1 MKSQR
6 QQSESGIVRLLFALT
21 FVQRIS
27 DDNGHDPEGIFRTR
41 IHYLKKMEPM
51 IKKLLL
57 ALPLC
62 ALIACGGGGE
72 KANDEESGVVLPTAA
87 TVDFPKLHFGNS
99 TILENGAIIGMS
111 IDEIRKKHTGE
122 TPETDEDGYIEYLY
136 KLGTEEYDHEYILE
150 YAYDSDTKKIWKV
163 HMDITMPT
171 NKLGDALYKDIVANF
186 DAKYGK
192 GKRTA
197 DKDWEEYLWTA
208 EIGGQKTEVT
218 TQRMID
224 SEAGYILIYFEEPYE

>member
-1 MKSQR
+1 M
-6 QQSESGIVRLLFALT
+6 
-21 FVQRIS
+21 
-27 DDNGHDPEGIFRTR
+27 
-41 IHYLKKMEPM
+41 
-51 IKKLLL
+51 KKLFL

-72 KANDEESGVVLPTAA
+72 KTGETESTVAIPKPATA
-87 TVDFPKLHFGNS
+87 DFPKLHFS
-99 TILENGAIIGMS
+99 EKAILENGVIVGMS
-111 IDEIRKKHTGE
+111 IDDIRKKHSGE
-122 TPETDEDGYIEYLY
+122 TADSDEDGYLTYIY
-136 KLGTEEYDHEYILE
+136 KLGTEEYDHEYMLE

-163 HMDITMPT
+163 HLDVTMPD
-171 NKLGDALYKDIVANF
+171 NKSGEELYKDIVANF

-224 SEAGYILIYFEEPYE
+224 SEAGYILIYFEEPFE